1 MLREV
6 VTLLREL
13 RPDEGL
19 GEGIDQLA
27 ALVHHGYLFWTSGCP
42 TAAVPDEHLGTLLG
56 TSAEH
61 YDHYQDPLAYYVQL
75 PERRIWG
82 ETVDG
87 EAPEPMDGYFV
98 HTTPDGVSLRVL
110 GVFGVRPERGG
121 FTVVE
126 VVGVRPPALVR
137 GDGSALFS
145 PALPGG
151 AAAGLFSLV
160 GAEELLELGWR
171 TRTLLV
177 PTAAESG

>member
-6 VTLLREL
+6 LTLVREL

-27 ALVHHGYLFWTSGCP
+27 ALVHHGFLFWTAGRP
-42 TAAVPDEHLGTLLG
+42 TAAVPTEHLGALLG
-56 TSAEH
+56 SSAEDS
-61 YDHYQDPLAYYVQL
+61 DHYQDPLAYYVQL
-75 PERRIWG
+75 PERRIWA
-82 ETVDG
+82 ETVAG
-87 EAPEPMDGYFV
+87 EPPEPIDGYFV
-98 HTTPDGVSLRVL
+98 HTTPDGASLRVL
-110 GVFGVRPERGG
+110 GVFGIRADRAG

-126 VVGVRPPALVR
+126 VMGVRPAALVR
-137 GDGSALFS
+137 PDGSALFS
-145 PALPGG
+145 PALPGA

-177 PTAAESG
+177 PTVAEAG